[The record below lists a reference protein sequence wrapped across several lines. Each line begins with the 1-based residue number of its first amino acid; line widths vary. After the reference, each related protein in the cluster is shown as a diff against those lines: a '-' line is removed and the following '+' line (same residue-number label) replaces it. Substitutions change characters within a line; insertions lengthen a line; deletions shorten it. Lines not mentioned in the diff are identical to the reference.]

1 MSRSKAADSAF
12 YVLITG
18 QVESAEFS
26 GVDNLYC
33 RYAFSYGVDWVPA
46 HGVDNCLSQIARR
59 NTGGADPSIVW
70 NIPVDIAFRATNAYG
85 WPRIAIVVFGIDA
98 LGRDVVQGYGSVL
111 VPTVPGQHERIVHM
125 YAPLPSSVWQRFTA
139 WLSGTPAE
147 FYDAKF
153 VARGEHRDVT
163 RVRATGLVKVQLNVL
178 TKGMRDFGYSVG
190 EGAGMSTGETLNL
203 SDAMLAGGGAASG
216 VSFGSRS

>member
-1 MSRSKAADSAF
+1 MLGFTDGEPAINVYSEGGGFKAHQDKQS
-12 YVLITG
+12 LTI
-18 QVESAEFS
+18 
-26 GVDNLYC
+26 
-33 RYAFSYGVDWVPA
+33 
-46 HGVDNCLSQIARR
+46 
-59 NTGGADPSIVW
+59 
-70 NIPVDIAFRATNAYG
+70 
-85 WPRIAIVVFGIDA
+85 
-98 LGRDVVQGYGSVL
+98 L
-111 VPTVPGQHERIVHM
+111 V
-125 YAPLPSSVWQRFTA
+125 RFTA

>member
-1 MSRSKAADSAF
+1 M
-12 YVLITG
+12 
-18 QVESAEFS
+18 
-26 GVDNLYC
+26 
-33 RYAFSYGVDWVPA
+33 
-46 HGVDNCLSQIARR
+46 
-59 NTGGADPSIVW
+59 W

-85 WPRIAIVVFGIDA
+85 WPRIAIVVFGIGGSA
-98 LGRDVVQGYGSVL
+98 ATSCRAGSVL

-203 SDAMLAGGGAASG
+203 SDAMLADGGAASG